1 MKRRR
6 LILGFIMAVMA
17 TLLTAVPV
25 FAISDPA
32 TLEISSVY
40 VYRHLQETDDQLYLI
55 EYNIYYGA
63 TWPGDYPTETA
74 TEAFLVR
81 LMDGSTELAS
91 TAPYAY
97 YHNGYDNGVAA
108 IYFAASEA
116 PAWQGSYTAQIIG
129 NPVLSWVADPPAS
142 NYGTF
147 DNWSTSTTQ
156 SATSIE
162 LGNRILYYAN
172 ELELL
177 WGVDLIESAGGAFKL
192 SEAYGENYFP
202 NVVED
207 LRVICP
213 DIFSIGVQQPAYTDP
228 EYGEGDYSTTLD
240 SGRAG
245 TIFDWSGLTDSW
257 GDSAPWFVR
266 GLYLVG
272 CIVGIYMASK
282 KIGSYKLATLLAA
295 PMIFIGV
302 RVGILPMVFGAL
314 LAFFAAVLIA
324 YVLFFQKSSI

>member
-1 MKRRR
+1 MN
-6 LILGFIMAVMA
+6 G
-17 TLLTAVPV
+17 T
-25 FAISDPA
+25 
-32 TLEISSVY
+32 
-40 VYRHLQETDDQLYLI
+40 
-55 EYNIYYGA
+55 
-63 TWPGDYPTETA
+63 
-74 TEAFLVR
+74 
-81 LMDGSTELAS
+81 TELAS

-97 YHNGYDNGVAA
+97 YHNGYDKGVAA

-129 NPVLSWVADPPAS
+129 TPVLTWSGDPPES

-147 DNWSTSTTQ
+147 DNWSTSNTMT
-156 SATSIE
+156 ATSIE

-172 ELELL
+172 ELELE
-177 WGVDLIESAGGAFKL
+177 WGIDLIESAGGAFKL
-192 SEAYGENYFP
+192 SETYGENYFP

-213 DIFSIGVQQPAYTDP
+213 DIFTIGVQQPAYTDP
-228 EYGEGDYSTTLD
+228 DYGEGAYATSLD
-240 SGRAG
+240 SSRAG
-245 TIFDWSGLTDSW
+245 TIFDWSGLTGEW
-257 GDSAPWFVR
+257 GDSAPWFVQ
-266 GLYLVG
+266 GFYLVG
-272 CIVGIYMASK
+272 CLTAIYFASK

-302 RVGILPMVFGAL
+302 RVAILPMVFGAL